1 VNENEIRKAI
11 NILHPNNTLF
21 EIRAI
26 DGKWNASGYFRSAE
40 AAIEQ
45 LKVAKIRPKANIYI
59 TLNDISADCFSRTQS
74 NKIIEYAKATTADSN
89 ITGYRWFMVDL
100 DPKRVS
106 DVSSSEEELE
116 AAKSL
121 ANEIFAYM
129 KHEGWYDPVIAMSG
143 NGVHLLYSIALNN
156 TQENKT
162 LIQQALTSLCA
173 LFDSSKVKIDVDV
186 DVTTFNPSRICKLYG
201 TMAKKGA
208 NTPERPHRESYI
220 QYVPKVIQINKKA
233 LLEQLASVIPQETSQ
248 NEKRFDYDYE
258 TASFDLDAWIKEHNL
273 PVKAKEKWSGGEK
286 WVLEHCVFDPS
297 HTGKDAAII
306 RTNDG
311 KICYNCF
318 HNSCA
323 QNHWRELRLKYEPNA
338 YVKQHIDVDS
348 SIKPN
353 HMTARQNVI
362 VTNLPDFLTTEQ
374 IRQMEKPHE
383 EFIQSGITTI
393 DSKMRGLKK
402 GFVTCISGLRGCG
415 KSSLISEITLNV
427 ANDGLTV
434 ALFSGELTAKNVQ
447 KWLTLQA
454 AGKNNVIPT
463 QYENYYTYS
472 SETLEKISQWLDGK
486 VYVYNNDYGNNY
498 KEIEERLQKCILNN
512 KVDLVILDN
521 LMSMNL
527 SNLSPDKY
535 LQQSYFVERLETIAK
550 QFNIHVIFVAHPRK
564 SQGFLRLEDVSGSN
578 DIVNRVDNAF
588 IMHRV
593 NDDFR
598 RLTKE
603 TYRWRDDNPLY
614 KATNV
619 IEVCK
624 DRDGGLQDLFI
635 PLFFEPETKRLKN
648 DQFENIIYG
657 WQSEWKTDIDMP
669 PF

>member
-1 VNENEIRKAI
+1 MNEAEIRKAI
-11 NILHPNNTLF
+11 NVLHPNNALF

-40 AAIEQ
+40 AAINQ

-59 TLNDISADCFSRTQS
+59 TLNDIKDDCFSRSQS
-74 NKIIEYAKATTADSN
+74 NKIIEYPKATTSDNN
-89 ITGYRWFMVDL
+89 ISTYRWFMIDL

-106 DVSSSEEELE
+106 DVSSSDKELE
-116 AAKSL
+116 SAKKL
-121 ANEIFAYM
+121 ANEIYAYM

-143 NGVHLLYSIALNN
+143 NGVHLLYSIALYN
-156 TQENKT
+156 TDEHKN
-162 LIQQALTSLCA
+162 LIQKALTSLCA
-173 LFDSSKVKIDVDV
+173 LFNSDKVQIDVDV

-201 TMAKKGA
+201 TMAQKGA

-220 QYVPKVIQINKKA
+220 QYVPKVIQKNEKALIEKLANVINQEHTENKKDKC
-233 LLEQLASVIPQETSQ
+233 
-248 NEKRFDYDYE
+248 NDFD
-258 TASFDLDAWIKEHNL
+258 TSFDLDAWIQKHGL
-273 PVKAKEKWSGGEK
+273 PVKQKEKWSGGEK

-297 HTGKDAAII
+297 HSGKDAAII
-306 RTNDG
+306 RTTDG

-323 QNHWRELRLKYEPNA
+323 NNHWRELRLKYEPNA
-338 YVKQHIDVDS
+338 YAEKKIQIDS

-353 HMTARQNVI
+353 HMTTRTNV
-362 VTNLPDFLTTEQ
+362 VETTQPDFLTTEQ
-374 IRQMEKPHE
+374 IRLMEKPHE
-383 EFIQSGITTI
+383 EFIKSGITDI
-393 DSKMRGLKK
+393 DTKMRGLKK

-415 KSSLISEITLNV
+415 KSSIISQITLNV

-472 SETLEKISQWLDGK
+472 QTTLEKISKWLNGK

-498 KEIEERLQKCILNN
+498 DEIERRLQKCITEN

-527 SNLSPDKY
+527 STLSSDKY
-535 LQQSYFVERLETIAK
+535 QQQSFFVEKLETLAK
-550 QFNIHVIFVAHPRK
+550 QYNIHVIFVAHPRK

-593 NDDFR
+593 NDDFKR
-598 RLTKE
+598 QTKE
-603 TYRWRDDNPLY
+603 MYKWKSDNKLY
-614 KATNV
+614 QASNV
-619 IEVCK
+619 IEICK
-624 DRDGGLQDLFI
+624 DRDGGLQDHFI

-648 DQFENIIYG
+648 KTSENIIYS
-657 WQSEWKTDIDMP
+657 WQSEWKTDTDMP